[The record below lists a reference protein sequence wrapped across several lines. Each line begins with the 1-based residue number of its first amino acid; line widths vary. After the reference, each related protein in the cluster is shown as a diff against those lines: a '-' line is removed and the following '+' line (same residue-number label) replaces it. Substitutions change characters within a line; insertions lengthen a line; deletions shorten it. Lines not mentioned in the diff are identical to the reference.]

1 MRFIPYLKIAY
12 PFFICS
18 FFTFT
23 LYSQELPEG
32 YPQTSRQKLE
42 INQGWQFYLETNQG
56 NVLELDVNRAKW
68 ERVNIPHTLE
78 LVPSDVSGMD
88 TTYQNK
94 FHRNVGWYKKQ
105 LPIRATNDERI
116 FLEFEGVHQVTNL
129 WVNGIHVGEH
139 AIGGYT
145 PFHFDISEYVKRDG
159 SPNEILISAD
169 NRLNPNIPP
178 DGNQYDYIKF
188 SGLYRDVFLVITD
201 NLYVTFPWEA
211 QNAGVFVTTPSV
223 TPQNATINIRTTVR
237 NESDN
242 TQDCRLVSRI
252 VDADGIVVSRMET
265 RANIPANSDYT
276 FSQIGGITENVK
288 LWSTDRPYLYRVNT
302 TVYKN
307 DKPVDCLENPLGI
320 RKFEFVRGQG
330 FLLNGK
336 PIELIGANRHQAY
349 PFVGDA
355 VPNSLH
361 WKDAWQFKQAGFNA
375 VRLAHYPHDN
385 SFIQACDELGILVY
399 EEPPSWIGI
408 GDERWF
414 TNLEEATRRMVRNHR
429 NHPSILMWGGSLNH
443 RGPVPQLHY
452 ACKQEDPTRV
462 TASNGSPW
470 SGPRNS
476 GATDIY
482 TPMDYQNMDLNPNE
496 FVFLCEHGSSADAGR
511 NQFEVSKARA
521 STNHLGV
528 AVWTAHD
535 YQAFKPNRGL
545 HPRRIF
551 SMYREPNPVYYWYQS
566 ELLEKPI
573 IHIADERARMEGKV
587 LVFSNCEEVELYKED
602 KLIARQQPDHDKEKL
617 YVDHPSFTFDYSWEE
632 GKLTAKGIRNG
643 QPVTEYSL
651 TKAGKPYMLK
661 VLIEED
667 NRPFYANGSDIKMV
681 KAYILDKEGNHVRMD
696 STKVTFTINGVG
708 TIVGNASI
716 GANPNKAYYGVASAL
731 IKATESTGKLTVKAS
746 AKGLKSSEASI
757 TTIPYENNK
766 VLAEAKPIY
775 ELRQAKIDLGGDQ
788 ERLLQFGWTEW
799 NPSLNPKSEDFPNL
813 KLGINA
819 EGNEL
824 EWQNGWGL
832 SSNLAYVG
840 MDGAKTKGEL
850 RLTISGLPKGEYTLK
865 TYHHLM
871 EEVSP
876 KLSYK
881 LLIDNGRSQ
890 STISVVPSMGNRM
903 GNSEPT
909 SISHRIRSDES
920 KSISI
925 QIKSDDKDIPV
936 ILNGLEISEIKI

>member
-1 MRFIPYLKIAY
+1 MRFIPYLTIAY
-12 PFFICS
+12 SFFICS
-18 FFTFT
+18 SFTFT
-23 LYSQELPEG
+23 LYSQEFPKG
-32 YPQTSRQKLE
+32 YPNTSRQKLE
-42 INQGWQFYLETNQG
+42 INQGWQFYLETDQG
-56 NVLELDVNRAKW
+56 NTLELNENKAKW
-68 ERVNIPHTLE
+68 ERVNVPHTLE
-78 LVPSDVSGMD
+78 LVPSNVSGMD
-88 TTYQNK
+88 TTYQTK

-105 LPIRATNDERI
+105 LPINVTDDERI

-129 WVNGIHVGEH
+129 WVNGKHVGEH

-145 PFHFDISEYVKRDG
+145 PFHFDISDFVKRDG

-188 SGLYRDVFLVITD
+188 SGLYRDVFLVITH
-201 NLYVTFPWEA
+201 NLYVTFPWETK
-211 QNAGVFVTTPSV
+211 NAGVFVTTPSV
-223 TPQNATINIRTTVR
+223 TPQNATIDIRTTVR
-237 NESDN
+237 NESDDVQN
-242 TQDCRLVSRI
+242 CKLVSRI
-252 VDADGIVVSRMET
+252 VDADGIVVNRIET

-288 LWSTDRPYLYRVNT
+288 LWYTDRPYLYRVNT

-307 DKPVDCLENPLGI
+307 NKPVDCLENPLGI
-320 RKFEFVRGQG
+320 RKFEFVRGKG

-361 WKDAWQFKQAGFNA
+361 WKDAWQFKQAGFNV

-385 SFIQACDELGILVY
+385 SFIKACDELGILVY

-414 TNLEEATRRMVRNHR
+414 ANLEEATRRMVRNHR

-452 ACKQEDPTRV
+452 ACKQEDPNRP

-476 GATDIY
+476 GVTDIY
-482 TPMDYQNMDLNPNE
+482 TPMDYQNMNLNPDE

-521 STNHLGV
+521 SANHLGV

-566 ELLEKPI
+566 ELLEKPVV
-573 IHIADERARMEGKV
+573 HIADERAKTEGKV

-602 KLIARQQPDHDKEKL
+602 KLIARQQPDYDKEKL
-617 YVDHPSFTFDYSWEE
+617 YVDHPSFTFDHNWEE
-632 GKLTAKGIRNG
+632 GKLTAKGLRNG
-643 QPVTEYSL
+643 QSVAEYSL

-661 VLIEED
+661 VLIEKD

-681 KAYILDKEGNHVRMD
+681 KAYILDREGNHVRID
-696 STKVTFTINGVG
+696 STKVTFTIKGVG

-716 GANPNKAYYGVASAL
+716 GANPNEAYYGVASAL
-731 IKATESTGKLTVKAS
+731 VRATDKVGKIAIKAS
-746 AKGLKSSEASI
+746 AKGLKPSEASI
-757 TTIPYENNK
+757 TTMPYENNR

-775 ELRQAKIDLGGDQ
+775 ELKRSKIDLGGDQ

-799 NPSLNPKSEDFPNL
+799 NPSLSPKPKDFPNL
-813 KLGINA
+813 KLEIRAN
-819 EGNEL
+819 GNKL

-871 EEVSP
+871 EEVEP

-881 LLIDNGRSQ
+881 LLIDDGRNQ
-890 STISVVPSMGNRM
+890 RTVSVVPSMGNRM
-903 GNSEPT
+903 GNSEPI
-909 SISHRIRSDES
+909 SISYRVSCDES

-925 QIKSDDKDIPV
+925 QIKSDEKDTPV